1 MILIPFF
8 RIHLILRIYVCSSN
22 KINFLSLLFCCRRRT
37 KNLFR
42 YAFSHATSLISKL
55 NVCLRYVK
63 CFISIQIHC
72 IRNCVRVDSEFNVV
86 HWKIGMWCITSDT
99 EQKTSFSRVI
109 RIRFFHLHINDLF
122 HNQKMLIHSLQDLN
136 CSVHYCLVLSTTYFY
151 VFPPFYFYVE
161 DTYERSEIPKN
172 LLVLWGVVSGF
183 TRSTEDRLFTW

>member
-22 KINFLSLLFCCRRRT
+22 KINFLSLLFCWRRRT

-55 NVCLRYVK
+55 NVCLRYVQ

-122 HNQKMLIHSLQDLN
+122 HNQKMLIHSLQDLF
-136 CSVHYCLVLSTTYFY
+136 CTVHYSL
-151 VFPPFYFYVE
+151 
-161 DTYERSEIPKN
+161 
-172 LLVLWGVVSGF
+172 VVS
-183 TRSTEDRLFTW
+183 STYLCFSAFLLLRRRYLWEEWNSKKPISSLRCRVRFYPVDRR